1 MSYLKE
7 SGGHELGKKLGIWK
21 KDPEETKQAKEVV
34 NMTEIHFT
42 HVSNFERINKM
53 LYKRQK

>member
-1 MSYLKE
+1 M
-7 SGGHELGKKLGIWK
+7 GKKLGIWK